1 MFFSEIQNDWDMK
14 RYRSILACILA
25 LVTTFVVGCGSPKV
39 EIPKTYTEAQIQQ
52 IQKYNSDIVGLR
64 DRFTTELPRYISA
77 RNWVQVDAFIHG
89 PLGTLLQEMNYL
101 TKNLLPDTQPKARQ
115 LSREVFEHLVE
126 VTKAAEN
133 RDLVKAASGYEE
145 ALKDLDA
152 FLALVPKA

>member
-1 MFFSEIQNDWDMK
+1 
-14 RYRSILACILA
+14 
-25 LVTTFVVGCGSPKV
+25 
-39 EIPKTYTEAQIQQ
+39 
-52 IQKYNSDIVGLR
+52 
-64 DRFTTELPRYISA
+64 
-77 RNWVQVDAFIHG
+77 VDAFIHG

>member
-1 MFFSEIQNDWDMK
+1 MK

-101 TKNLLPDTQPKARQ
+101 TKNLLPDTQP
-115 LSREVFEHLVE
+115 
-126 VTKAAEN
+126 
-133 RDLVKAASGYEE
+133 
-145 ALKDLDA
+145 
-152 FLALVPKA
+152 